1 MAEIGGI
8 PSQIRELLACPR
20 CHGALR
26 DAHAAGRGDAA
37 GSSTT
42 MGGGTALVCE
52 ACALVFP
59 VEAGIPVL
67 LAERAHARST
77 E

>member
-1 MAEIGGI
+1 MGGI
-8 PSQIRELLACPR
+8 PSQIRALLACPR
-20 CHGALR
+20 CHGGLR
-26 DAHAAGRGDAA
+26 DARADGRGGEAGRG
-37 GSSTT
+37 TT
-42 MGGGTALVCE
+42 MRDGTALVCE

-67 LAERAHARST
+67 LTERARARTS